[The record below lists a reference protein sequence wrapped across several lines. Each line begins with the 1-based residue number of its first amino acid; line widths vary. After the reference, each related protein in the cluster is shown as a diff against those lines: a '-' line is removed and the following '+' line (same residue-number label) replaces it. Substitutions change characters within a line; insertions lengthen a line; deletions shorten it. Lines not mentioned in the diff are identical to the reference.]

1 MLLRD
6 QSGKL
11 PADPSVRRV
20 HEFPADIVRAGGRP
34 TKVTYNVQ
42 CSRCQRAS
50 AYETVSIK
58 SDERVAEKFKQRGWL
73 LGKTR
78 GSDVCPTC
86 QGLSPNTQLA
96 KDQSVNNPAEMVLSP
111 AQLAELVFMPK
122 RMGEGSPVDVEV
134 RGARR
139 MSRARQQAEATA
151 NSIFAKGPGAKP
163 TLTLGGVK
171 AEAEALF
178 KPPAAKPLAAPS
190 QASHRPFA
198 PDQTEVVGALRN
210 DMSVLAAAL
219 TSMAEQIALMAQV
232 QAAAIVEN
240 RDKANEQTLLQKQ
253 NLDVIS
259 RLAPIVAG
267 VQGVIVASGPEASPD
282 SSASVSGP
290 SLAKSTTEVSGAP
303 SAAEG
308 GGTDLQ
314 AKPEAE
320 NAIEPQAPAKATGR
334 ILPSQISTISSGV
347 GASAHSNTDVSSR
360 KNTRGKS
367 AKSAA
372 KAKAKTA
379 PQVAP
384 NAASSAAAA
393 SISRPEGAATQ
404 DGKRFRRTKAQMEE
418 FRREQE
424 KLAALGLKRGRG
436 RPSKSALSAE
446 QLAAIAASDDPEAA
460 LAEAMSA
467 ARSKP
472 AGETPKAVPNDATP
486 TESESVTAA
495 PGADVVEPGMAKTG
509 SKPNVISEVE
519 NAPATVSSADM
530 PEVAGG
536 KRRGPKPKASAEFEA
551 ASNAVATPVAAEGKR
566 RGRKP
571 KMAALGIESSPAVA
585 ADAAPATE
593 PKRRGRKP
601 KSLTAPELVA
611 APEAAPIGTPTR
623 RGPKPKVVAA
633 IAPDAAAAS
642 VKRGPGRPRKD
653 AAPAPDV
660 APVAKRG
667 PGRPRKDVGAQ
678 VSSAP
683 AKSAAD
689 GEGAPAVNWAKVK
702 VTSDVMVLN
711 SGKTTTM
718 QIGRKIWEAAGFAD
732 DESVF
737 VSSDGPE
744 IKITR
749 QPGGRKPSSSKG
761 SVITLTVPSI
771 GAASLWKIKYAVA
784 EGALLLRGQ
793 IAN

>member
-1 MLLRD
+1 M
-6 QSGKL
+6 
-11 PADPSVRRV
+11 

-58 SDERVAEKFKQRGWL
+58 SDERVADKFKQRGWL

-86 QGLSPNTQLA
+86 QGLNPNTQLA

-122 RMGEGSPVDVEV
+122 KMGEGTPVDVEV

-151 NSIFAKGPGAKP
+151 NSIFANGPGAKP
-163 TLTLGGVK
+163 RLTLGGVK

-267 VQGVIVASGPEASPD
+267 VQGVIAASGPETSPD
-282 SSASVSGP
+282 SSASVPAPALG
-290 SLAKSTTEVSGAP
+290 KSTTELSGAP
-303 SAAEG
+303 TVAENG
-308 GGTDLQ
+308 ATDLQ

-334 ILPSQISTISSGV
+334 ILPSQISTISSGMGV
-347 GASAHSNTDVSSR
+347 SARSNTDVSSR

-372 KAKAKTA
+372 KPEAEMA

-384 NAASSAAAA
+384 NAASPAAAA
-393 SISRPEGAATQ
+393 SISRPEGAATR

-472 AGETPKAVPNDATP
+472 SAETPKAVSNEATP
-486 TESESVTAA
+486 TESESVTAT
-495 PGADVVEPGMAKTG
+495 PGAVVEPGMAKTG
-509 SKPNVISEVE
+509 SKPNAISAVE
-519 NAPATVSSADM
+519 NAPATLSSTDM

-551 ASNAVATPVAAEGKR
+551 ASNAVAAPVPTEGKR

-593 PKRRGRKP
+593 PKRQGPKP

-611 APEAAPIGTPTR
+611 ASEAAPIVTPTR
-623 RGPKPKVVAA
+623 RGSKPKAAAA
-633 IAPDAAAAS
+633 IATDAAAAS

-667 PGRPRKDVGAQ
+667 PGRPRKDVVEQ

-683 AKSAAD
+683 AKNPVA